1 MSFMQSLD
9 ISATAL
15 TAQRLRMDII
25 SNNLANVNTTRTEK
39 GGAYRRQMPVF
50 VERPG
55 ELSFRQV
62 LQKTLGGQ
70 GEQEDLLG
78 RGVRVTEIIEDQTP
92 LKMIYNPD
100 HPDANKDGYVAMP
113 NVNTVMEMVDMI
125 SATRAYEAS
134 VTAVNSAKGMA
145 MKALEIGRG

>member
-9 ISATAL
+9 ISASAL

-25 SNNLANVNTTRTEK
+25 ANNLANVNTTRTAK

-50 VERPG
+50 TERPG
-55 ELSFRQV
+55 EESFRQV
-62 LQKTLGGQ
+62 LQRTL
-70 GEQEDLLG
+70 EDRIG
-78 RGVRVTEIIEDQTP
+78 RGVRVTAIIEDQSP
-92 LKMIYNPD
+92 LKMVYNPD
-100 HPDANKDGYVAMP
+100 HPDANRDGYVAMP

-134 VTAVNSAKGMA
+134 VTAINSAKSMA

>member
-70 GEQEDLLG
+70 EEQEDLLG

-92 LKMIYNPD
+92 LKMVYNPD

-134 VTAVNSAKGMA
+134 VTAVNSAKSMA

>member
-78 RGVRVTEIIEDQTP
+78 RGVIVKEIIEDQAP
-92 LKMIYNPD
+92 LKMVYNPD

-134 VTAVNSAKGMA
+134 VTAVNSAKSMA